1 MKFPRTV
8 QLDVSDKNTFPLAAQ
23 PEEWALTGTF
33 AFVNAEPHQLSNKE
47 QLAFRNGWLGVN
59 SFGRSTFVVVA
70 EICHDQFEAMVSRI
84 ARHIFELYGAPDMLA
99 AAEAGRS
106 EANYTADLCDHP
118 LETMLGINR
127 EFTEKGIKER
137 IRVISKQS
145 ETMHAKI
152 WTIVDDDEEKK

>member
-1 MKFPRTV
+1 
-8 QLDVSDKNTFPLAAQ
+8 
-23 PEEWALTGTF
+23 
-33 AFVNAEPHQLSNKE
+33 
-47 QLAFRNGWLGVN
+47 
-59 SFGRSTFVVVA
+59 
-70 EICHDQFEAMVSRI
+70 MVSRI

-152 WTIVDDDEEKK
+152 WAIVDDDEEKK